1 MSTEVKVTHETL
13 NNKKYQ
19 FIFQK
24 YLSICKECFVHKFS
38 VTVESVSV
46 CNSPTWNDVLSNT
59 LKQRFSERFYGD
71 ILCAEILCMGSKT
84 KKNPHNNTGFAS
96 AVSI

>member
-1 MSTEVKVTHETL
+1 MSAEVKVTHETL

-38 VTVESVSV
+38 VTLESVAV
-46 CNSPTWNDVLSNT
+46 CNIPTWNDVLSDT
-59 LKQRFSERFYGD
+59 LKQRFSEGLQGD
-71 ILCAEILCMGSKT
+71 ILTALILCMASKT
-84 KKNPHNNTGFAS
+84 IKIQKQWL
-96 AVSI
+96 

>member
-1 MSTEVKVTHETL
+1 MSAEVKVTHETL

-38 VTVESVSV
+38 VTLESVAV
-46 CNSPTWNDVLSNT
+46 CNIPTWNDVLSDN

-71 ILCAEILCMGSKT
+71 ILTAQILCMLSKT
-84 KKNPHNNTGFAS
+84 TE
-96 AVSI
+96 IQ

>member
-1 MSTEVKVTHETL
+1 MSTEVKVIHETL

-38 VTVESVSV
+38 VTVESVAV
-46 CNSPTWNDVLSNT
+46 CNIPTWNDVLSNT
-59 LKQRFSERFYGD
+59 LKQRFSEGFYGD
-71 ILCAEILCMGSKT
+71 ILCAKILYMGSATNKY
-84 KKNPHNNTGFAS
+84 NNNGFATDLC
-96 AVSI
+96 I

>member
-1 MSTEVKVTHETL
+1 MSTEVKVIHETL

-38 VTVESVSV
+38 VTVESVAV
-46 CNSPTWNDVLSNT
+46 CNIPTWNDVLSNT
-59 LKQRFSERFYGD
+59 MKQRFSVKFYGD
-71 ILCAEILCMGSKT
+71 ILSAEIYAWKVQLRKY
-84 KKNPHNNTGFAS
+84 NNIVFTTDLY
-96 AVSI
+96 I

>member
-1 MSTEVKVTHETL
+1 MSTEVKVIHETL

-38 VTVESVSV
+38 VTVKSVAV
-46 CNSPTWNDVLSNT
+46 RNIPTWNDVLSNT
-59 LKQRFSERFYGD
+59 LKQRFSEGFYGD
-71 ILCAEILCMGSKT
+71 ILSAEILCM
-84 KKNPHNNTGFAS
+84 AS
-96 AVSI
+96 TTNKIQ